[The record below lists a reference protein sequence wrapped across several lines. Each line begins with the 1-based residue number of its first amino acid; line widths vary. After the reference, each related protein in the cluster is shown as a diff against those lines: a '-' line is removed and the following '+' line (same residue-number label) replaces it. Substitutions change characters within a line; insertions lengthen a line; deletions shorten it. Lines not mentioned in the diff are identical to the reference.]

1 MSKSCFVLHINYSIF
16 LPAANNHRVKYWIR
30 SLVLVRKSNA
40 FPHQSLIASKK
51 SCLFI
56 FPHAVLRDYH
66 SSSYS
71 IWDFSLGHLSYSS
84 LAKSRPL
91 YAANG
96 QLWGKQTGAHG
107 QLWMRNLANDARQP
121 VTASLLYVSREE
133 QTRKRVQEKKKQ
145 SRGRREKRAGERFSA
160 LSLHSL
166 RPFLM
171 EEEWKLRERSAP
183 VCASQ
188 GGRGEKRRRNR
199 KDEGSR
205 FFFPSLF
212 PGLFTKFLGSCLI
225 SCSRKLGAIFW
236 SAQSQKP
243 YRNKKIC
250 SASSYQKY
258 FAAWT

>member
-133 QTRKRVQEKKKQ
+133 QTRKRVQEKKKTEPGEEREKG
-145 SRGRREKRAGERFSA
+145 RGEVFRLVSPQPSPVFNGGRVKIAGTLGSCVCLTRRQRREKEKESERWGIEVFLPVSFPRAFYQVFG
-160 LSLHSL
+160 LLL
-166 RPFLM
+166 DLM
-171 EEEWKLRERSAP
+171 
-183 VCASQ
+183 Q
-188 GGRGEKRRRNR
+188 
-199 KDEGSR
+199 
-205 FFFPSLF
+205 
-212 PGLFTKFLGSCLI
+212 
-225 SCSRKLGAIFW
+225 
-236 SAQSQKP
+236 
-243 YRNKKIC
+243 
-250 SASSYQKY
+250 
-258 FAAWT
+258 